1 MIDKYSGKT
10 IVSPAD
16 SIQGLSSDGSGSPS
30 GTIHPIGDGLT
41 ILPATTEPPTGAIGC
56 SADRGDAFVDD
67 KVFVLLDEI
76 VAVECL
82 DGEAGRALLRDGRQI
97 ALGYSAPAVLARL
110 RGICRGK
117 ETGT

>member
-1 MIDKYSGKT
+1 ML
-10 IVSPAD
+10 PC
-16 SIQGLSSDGSGSPS
+16 QNP
-30 GTIHPIGDGLT
+30 TIHPGGDGLT
-41 ILPATTEPPTGAIGC
+41 EPQSKTLPPTGAIGC
-56 SADRGDAFVDD
+56 SAFPGAVFVDD

-76 VAVECL
+76 VALECL